1 MNINNVNATVSLQDF
16 CDLDNLCLFYV
27 ADITPEELFNMFF
40 GGFGGAT
47 MSGGKKASF
56 HQMYTLYLYSWLS
69 WLSLYIVNKFFLC
82 VIFVGRMYYHRRQH
96 GRRHAHQQYHE
107 EEDNEPV
114 S

>member
-1 MNINNVNATVSLQDF
+1 MYTYMNINNVNATVSLQDF

-69 WLSLYIVNKFFLC
+69 WLSLCIVNKFFFVCHLC
-82 VIFVGRMYYHRRQH
+82 RTYVLPQETTWKATCTSAV
-96 GRRHAHQQYHE
+96 
-107 EEDNEPV
+107 P
-114 S
+114 